1 MRSKALVAI
10 ALAAAT
16 AIGLSGCGAS
26 ASSSSASKEIV
37 LWHMENTPSRVK
49 AFQKLADEYNATN
62 PEYKVNIQ
70 VQDWGQVYTKIA
82 AAAQA
87 GKQPDILFAI
97 PDFATYVRGLG
108 LGQPVTSVVEDIQ
121 KKDGLIKASTAP
133 YTDKGNV
140 WAVPLYGMVQML
152 WYRKDLFKAA
162 GINSAPAT
170 WSELVADAKKL
181 SNGKTNGI
189 AVPSGKNLATDQVLY
204 SFMVTGGA
212 ANMFTKDGK
221 VSIDNAKTVA
231 AFDLYKQLA
240 DLSPKDAGSYSWPEP
255 QAALNSGSAAMAVE
269 KGQYLAPFQ
278 SESGKPASDL
288 GCAPIPV
295 ADNGGKT
302 GSIYYSNGAMVLSKD
317 KAKQQGAGKF
327 LEWVLDP
334 KHYGDFLNAEPGLF
348 LPVTNNGATE
358 SNWRQNPVISTY
370 KNCVNAMLKQ
380 SQTGELFGFVDGQYI
395 SSIGDISGQ
404 NILAQAVQQMTVNGM
419 SAKNAVT
426 WAQQQM
432 QAAISKK

>member
-1 MRSKALVAI
+1 MRSKALAAI

-16 AIGLSGCGAS
+16 ALGLSACGGSPSGNS
-26 ASSSSASKEIV
+26 ADKEVV
-37 LWHMENTPSRVK
+37 LWHMENTPSREK

-62 PEYKVNIQ
+62 PEYPVKIQ

-82 AAAQA
+82 AAAQS

-108 LGQPVTSVVEDIQ
+108 LGQPVNDVVDDVTS
-121 KKDGLIKASTAP
+121 KDGLIKAATAP
-133 YTDKGNV
+133 YTDDGDV

-152 WYRKDLFKAA
+152 WYRADMFKAA
-162 GINSAPAT
+162 GIDAAPAT
-170 WSELVADAKKL
+170 WSELVADAEKL
-181 SNGKTNGI
+181 SAGSTSGI

-221 VSIDNAKTVA
+221 VAIDNDKTVA
-231 AFDLYKQLA
+231 AFELYKKLA
-240 DLSPKDAGSYSWPEP
+240 ALSPKDAGNYSWPEP
-255 QAALNSGSAAMAVE
+255 QAALNSGAAAMAVE
-269 KGQYLAPFQ
+269 KGQYLAPFEA
-278 SESGKPASDL
+278 ESGRPASDL

-295 ADNGGKT
+295 ADDGGKT
-302 GSIYYSNGAMVLSKD
+302 GSIYYSNGGMILSKD
-317 KAKQQGAGKF
+317 KAKQKGAGKF

-348 LPVTNNGATE
+348 LPVTENGATE
-358 SNWRQNPVISTY
+358 SNWRENPVISTY
-370 KNCVNAMLKQ
+370 KTCVDAMLKQ
-380 SQTGELFGFVDGQYI
+380 SETGELFGFVDGQYI
-395 SSIGDISGQ
+395 SSIGEISGQ

-419 SAKNAVT
+419 SAKDAVS
-426 WAQQQM
+426 WAQKQM
-432 QAAISKK
+432 QDAIAK